1 MAVPF
6 CLLAYL
12 YGQCVLIPM
21 NKEKTVLAVTVAVA
35 LFNVASNL
43 VLIPHFG
50 KNAAAFSLVASEF
63 LTFFIYYLYIRRSV
77 PLKGI
82 FPCLVKSGIGALGVY
97 GVCSAMS
104 VFVAD
109 PLACL
114 FSSVALSVLL
124 YSAVE
129 LFAKNSAMLEIASAI
144 RKRVVRR

>member
-1 MAVPF
+1 M
-6 CLLAYL
+6 
-12 YGQCVLIPM
+12 
-21 NKEKTVLAVTVAVA
+21 
-35 LFNVASNL
+35 
-43 VLIPHFG
+43 
-50 KNAAAFSLVASEF
+50 
-63 LTFFIYYLYIRRSV
+63 
-77 PLKGI
+77 KGI